1 MKKTFILLLLFT
13 ISICSCKKES
23 VTEKPEET
31 TKIPENVEAFYTKIA
46 GTWKLNEMFC
56 AGCGPVTMPKQLISI
71 SNKGSIETNLDGKI
85 TLGNLDLTGADG
97 CFKNSFLYSS
107 GFPQSIGL
115 EDSGVLTILDCNSGG
130 YRKYVKVIN

>member
-1 MKKTFILLLLFT
+1 MKKTFLLLLIT
-13 ISICSCKKES
+13 ISVISCKKDA
-23 VTEKPEET
+23 VTETPEET
-31 TKIPENVEAFYTKIA
+31 TKIPDNVADFYTKIA
-46 GTWKLNEMFC
+46 GTWKLNEMLC
-56 AGCGPVTMPKQLISI
+56 AGCGPVTMPRQTISI

-115 EDSGVLTILDCNSGG
+115 EGSGVLTILDCNSGG
-130 YRKYVKVIN
+130 YRKYVKVTN